1 MNQPLNWSQGL
12 RKGGTPNEDVFR
24 GDAFPDKIGYL
35 RQRLPADASD
45 ELIVCTYDDI
55 RPMLDGV
62 VVVIP
67 RVGSIGSS
75 QRALDRW
82 EAESAAEPAILL
94 ILALLRDL
102 PRAQSECSEWSTRC
116 PVR

>member
-12 RKGGTPNEDVFR
+12 RKGGTPNEDLFR

-55 RPMLDGV
+55 RPMLDGF

-67 RVGSIGSS
+67 RVGSVGSS
-75 QRALDRW
+75 QRARDRW
-82 EAESAAEPAILL
+82 EAEIGS
-94 ILALLRDL
+94 
-102 PRAQSECSEWSTRC
+102 
-116 PVR
+116 